1 MFVDTPCHHVPTVA
15 LNQYDLIIFFVVGCC
30 LRFGAGLLYAL
41 FTVGAVLFLV
51 IIVMQVVD

>member
-15 LNQYDLIIFFVVGCC
+15 LNQYDLIVVVVGCC